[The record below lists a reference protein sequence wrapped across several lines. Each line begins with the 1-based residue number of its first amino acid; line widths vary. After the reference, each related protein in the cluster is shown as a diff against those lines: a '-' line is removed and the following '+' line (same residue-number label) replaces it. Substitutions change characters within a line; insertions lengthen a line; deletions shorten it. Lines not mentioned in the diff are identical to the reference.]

1 MEYMPTEEQNYNL
14 FRARN
19 IIDILI
25 GDETGETVKLPRNN
39 QEYTLSMP
47 YLSGSKIQSLAA
59 NFGVSITT
67 GGSRWQQFQ
76 ELVDFCIRKG
86 KVRTLINFLLTKP
99 HFMDMW
105 KNITVDDA
113 DYLYER
119 TISYVLGAI
128 NLKLHFSGMRLKQ
141 NGNSFDLLPENKL
154 NIEVPT
160 VKIKTIDRDYVS
172 QKITQARIDIQN
184 GNFDSA
190 LTKARTVLEEVLILM
205 LEKKNLKD
213 SISKAKGDLNEL
225 FKEVRDNYNIKTGH
239 NIDKN
244 INDLVNG
251 LNKIVT
257 AIGNIRNIS
266 SDSHG
271 LGQARY
277 NISDYHAL
285 LVVNSSIAV
294 CEFLISVMERNILAK

>member
-1 MEYMPTEEQNYNL
+1 MEYIPTGEQNYNL
-14 FRARN
+14 FKSRE
-19 IIDILI
+19 IINILI
-25 GDETGETVKLPRNN
+25 GDENGETITLPRNN
-39 QEYTLSMP
+39 QEYTLCMP

-59 NFGVSITT
+59 NFGFSTIT
-67 GGSRWQQFQ
+67 GGSRWIQFQ
-76 ELVDFCIRKG
+76 ELVDFCIQKG
-86 KVRTLINFLLTKP
+86 KARALINYLLAKP
-99 HFMDMW
+99 HFMNMW
-105 KNITVDDA
+105 KNITVKEA

-119 TISYVLGAI
+119 TVLYVLGAI

-141 NGNSFDLLPENKL
+141 NGNSFDLLPENKV

-160 VKIKTIDRDYVS
+160 VKVKTIDRDYVV
-172 QKITQARIDIQN
+172 QKITQAKIDIQN

-190 LTKARTVLEEVLILM
+190 LTKARTILEEILILM
-205 LEKKNLKD
+205 LEKKNQQGV
-213 SISKAKGDLNEL
+213 ISSAKGDLNEL

-257 AIGNIRNIS
+257 SIGNIRNLS

-285 LVVNSSIAV
+285 LVVNSSIAI
-294 CEFLISVMERNILAK
+294 CEFLISVMERNILSR

>member
-1 MEYMPTEEQNYNL
+1 
-14 FRARN
+14 
-19 IIDILI
+19 
-25 GDETGETVKLPRNN
+25 
-39 QEYTLSMP
+39 
-47 YLSGSKIQSLAA
+47 
-59 NFGVSITT
+59 
-67 GGSRWQQFQ
+67 
-76 ELVDFCIRKG
+76 
-86 KVRTLINFLLTKP
+86 
-99 HFMDMW
+99 
-105 KNITVDDA
+105 
-113 DYLYER
+113 
-119 TISYVLGAI
+119 
-128 NLKLHFSGMRLKQ
+128 
-141 NGNSFDLLPENKL
+141 
-154 NIEVPT
+154 
-160 VKIKTIDRDYVS
+160 
-172 QKITQARIDIQN
+172 
-184 GNFDSA
+184 
-190 LTKARTVLEEVLILM
+190 M

-285 LVVNSSIAV
+285 LVVNASIAV